1 MLLKIT
7 EQVIPISNQC
17 VLLYTIFENV
27 TLMTKNSILLKK
39 NFEIVQTM
47 KLRKIH
53 RPTFTKDEIAIVH
66 KYNLTK
72 LVFQNVRN
80 EKGMKVA
87 DLCYK
92 VFSFAKLKT
101 SFKSIFN
108 SHRKEVFGALNRFAR
123 FK

>member
-1 MLLKIT
+1 MLLRIT

-39 NFEIVQTM
+39 NFEIVQNM

-53 RPTFTKDEIAIVH
+53 RQTFTKDEIAIVH

-87 DLCYK
+87 DLCNK
-92 VFSFAKLKT
+92 VFSLAKLKT
-101 SFKSIFN
+101 F
-108 SHRKEVFGALNRFAR
+108 
-123 FK
+123 

>member
-1 MLLKIT
+1 MLLRIT

-101 SFKSIFN
+101 SSIFN
-108 SHRKEVFGALNRFAR
+108 SHRIEVFGALNRFAQ

>member
-1 MLLKIT
+1 
-7 EQVIPISNQC
+7 
-17 VLLYTIFENV
+17 
-27 TLMTKNSILLKK
+27 
-39 NFEIVQTM
+39 M

-92 VFSFAKLKT
+92 VFSFAKLFKNF
-101 SFKSIFN
+101 FKSIFN
-108 SHRKEVFGALNRFAR
+108 SHRIEVFGALNRFAQ

>member
-1 MLLKIT
+1 
-7 EQVIPISNQC
+7 
-17 VLLYTIFENV
+17 
-27 TLMTKNSILLKK
+27 MTKNKILLCERTL
-39 NFEIVQTM
+39 FEIVRNM

-101 SFKSIFN
+101 SLRAFLTVI
-108 SHRKEVFGALNRFAR
+108 E
-123 FK
+123 